1 MDASIIEILK
11 YIIPLIVTGVSSF
24 AGIKLGLKTLES
36 KVEEN
41 KTTLSG
47 KIDKID
53 LKLEKM
59 AEQQIKAD
67 KELVLVEHR
76 VKKME
81 EQHEDFEDSLKKILT
96 DFEKTKLM
104 LALKHKIN
112 VDE

>member
-11 YIIPLIVTGVSSF
+11 YIIPLIVTGVFSF

-53 LKLEKM
+53 LKLEKIS
-59 AEQQIKAD
+59 EQQIKAD
-67 KELVLVEHR
+67 KELILVEHR

-81 EQHEDFEDSLKKILT
+81 EQHDDIEDTLKKVLSE
-96 DFEKTKLM
+96 FERTKIK
-104 LALKHKIN
+104 LALKHKI
-112 VDE
+112 DLD